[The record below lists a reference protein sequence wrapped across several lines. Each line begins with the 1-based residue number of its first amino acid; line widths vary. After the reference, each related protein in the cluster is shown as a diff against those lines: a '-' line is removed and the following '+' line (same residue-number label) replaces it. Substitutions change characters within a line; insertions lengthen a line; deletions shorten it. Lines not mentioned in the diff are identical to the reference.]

1 MARRS
6 RIRGDFKLRRTLR
19 NIHTTM
25 DNELRPTMQKCA
37 DRILGTMQQLIPK
50 DTGEA
55 AGALTAFVSKSGLDA
70 EIGLRGKRDNRR
82 FFYMRFIEYGTK
94 GYSGSMYRRADIN
107 AIGGEHTKNR
117 DTSQLT
123 GRRNRSRQRDVK
135 NKSDGAHFFGK
146 FPDIPARPAH
156 PWLRPALQVNREFV
170 LMEVEAAISRTLRK
184 ASKGA
189 GYE

>member
-19 NIHTTM
+19 NIHKTM
-25 DNELRPTMQKCA
+25 DNELRPTVQRCV

-50 DTGEA
+50 DTGA
-55 AGALTAFVSKSGLDA
+55 AAAALSAFVSKSGLDA
-70 EIGLRGKRDNRR
+70 QIGLRGKWDNQR

-94 GYSGSMYRRADIN
+94 GYSGTIYQRADIN
-107 AIGGEHTKNR
+107 AIGGAHTKNR
-117 DTSQLT
+117 NTMQLR
-123 GRRNRSRQRDVK
+123 GRRNALRQRAVK

-146 FPDIPARPAH
+146 YPDIPARPAH

-170 LMEVEAAISRTLRK
+170 LSEIDAAINRTLRK
-184 ASKGA
+184 ASQGV
-189 GYE
+189 GDG

>member
-6 RIRGDFKLRRTLR
+6 RLRGDFNLRRTLR

-50 DTGEA
+50 DTGAA

-70 EIGLRGKRDNRR
+70 EIGLRGKGINKQ

-107 AIGGEHTKNR
+107 AIGGQHAKNR
-117 DTSQLT
+117 DTSQLS
-123 GRRNRSRQRDVK
+123 GRRNGIRQRDVK

-170 LMEVEAAISRTLRK
+170 MAEIEAAVSRTLIK

-189 GYE
+189 GNV